1 MHAEKR
7 RASILSL
14 LRAAQEPISATAL
27 AAQMGV
33 SRQIIVG
40 DIALLRAGGEAIS
53 ATPRGYVL
61 GGPSGFSGVQRL
73 IACSHA
79 SEDMGRELYTI
90 VDAGGEVVDVI
101 VEHPVYGQLTGP
113 LHLRSRAEVE
123 QFLKRVAGAEPR
135 SSLTACIHLHTLRAP
150 DQAVMDRVHAALE
163 QEGFLLPEE
172 QEY

>member
-14 LRAAQEPISATAL
+14 LSAAQEPISATAL
-27 AAQMGV
+27 AAHMGV

-61 GGPSGFSGVQRL
+61 GHGFTGVQRMA
-73 IACSHA
+73 ACQHT
-79 SEDMGRELYTI
+79 SEEMGAELYTI

-113 LHLRSRAEVE
+113 LRLRSRADVDS
-123 QFLKRVAGAEPR
+123 FLQRVQGAEPL
-135 SSLTACIHLHTLRAP
+135 SALTGGIHLHTLRAP
-150 DQAVMDRVHAALE
+150 DEAVMERVMQALSSA
-163 QEGFLLPEE
+163 GFLLPDGPER
-172 QEY
+172 